1 MTGKYPHW
9 YQDCEKFEP
18 CCDYMEEDYCCDDMH
33 HGKVQALGDSSFR
46 DRLLCLLGDEI
57 LFSVDA
63 RICGRESFCGT
74 LCYVGCD
81 FIIVNACIR
90 RKSVSMHIPIK
101 MLRFFAPFK
110 GRRGLF

>member
-1 MTGKYPHW
+1 MMDGKYPHW
-9 YQDCEKFEP
+9 YHDDMGP
-18 CCDYMEEDYCCDDMH
+18 CYDYMEKKVMPEEPMMPPKMMHGCCDANF
-33 HGKVQALGDSSFR
+33 K
-46 DRLLCLLGDEI
+46 DRLLCLLGDEV

-81 FIIVNACIR
+81 FLIVNVCIH

-101 MLRFFAPFK
+101 MLRFIAPYK
-110 GRRGLF
+110 ND